1 VIRSA
6 RFLFP
11 ILILAIL
18 TVACGESERVRRVTR
33 VEYLPLA
40 KDAPVEV
47 IAYTK
52 SRVYDRIA
60 IVDSPHYVLPD
71 YYPKTRDAIE
81 MARHKAAADQHEKMF
96 EKMREDLREMAR
108 KLGGDC
114 VQNVR
119 QKKVRVRGIL
129 PDRNAPLPGLKTQ
142 GYHDE
147 YFLRGE
153 VIKLSPREATGK
165 APALASAD
173 AETSAS
179 VDSVS
184 APSGKAWKFRLRELS
199 PRGRGSREK
208 TPRPTKP
215 RWTRRRKKSPS
226 PNQSESITP
235 TPKPR
240 RSKTH
245 EQDLPHCR
253 HAGRRHRPRSDR

>member
-179 VDSVS
+179 VESVLTPEAVES
-184 APSGKAWKFRLRELS
+184 VEIPAPPDAVAPGEEEAPGEDAA
-199 PRGRGSREK
+199 PDEAPVD
-208 TPRPTKP
+208 TPQEEE
-215 RWTRRRKKSPS
+215 S
-226 PNQSESITP
+226 QSEP
-235 TPKPR
+235 
-240 RSKTH
+240 
-245 EQDLPHCR
+245 E
-253 HAGRRHRPRSDR
+253 